1 MPTTSSLEALK
12 NELDAGKMQEGNMV
26 VDANGAAQ
34 TGNDLS
40 APIYVDSSSAMQV
53 GGFPFA
59 LQLLAGLTD
68 TSFSTLNIQGQST
81 TTANDMMHLTLVAGA
96 NGTFTTQGWMRV
108 AVTDNAGNIT
118 TGNYYIPFGTLA

>member
-1 MPTTSSLEALK
+1 MTTSSLDALK
-12 NELDAGKMQEGNMV
+12 AELDAGKMQEGNAV
-26 VDANGAAQ
+26 VDANGVYQ

-40 APIYVDSSSAMQV
+40 APMYVDANSTMQV

-81 TTANDMMHLTLVAGA
+81 TTANDMMHLTLVAGS
-96 NGTFTTQGWMRV
+96 NGTFATAGWARV
-108 AVTDNAGNIT
+108 AVTDLAGNIT
-118 TGNYYIPFGTLA
+118 TGNYYIPFGTLS